1 MDLSKYNDIL
11 QYVKNLFE
19 NDLQVLEVKQVILYG
34 SATYPGCFDELTSDI
49 DIIALVSK
57 TDTRSLDDI
66 ISLLANKLQN
76 NIGYKHPLIIRDGA
90 GERVEFSVIFRH
102 TIIDCTIMKSLLPNY
117 VEWQYSAVHDSVDII
132 IGSIVNKGLALIG
145 DKANLVDS
153 ILDIQPFYGDRL
165 RAKRLKTLSTYL
177 YKKVIRMRQLIKADN
192 PEVIDYYF
200 RYRIVFLKWLF
211 CYLREYPVNLFKH
224 LHFQLEGMKDK
235 MGESKLSQHEQS
247 IIMLQSSD
255 SIQES
260 ISNFLDL
267 YEGFLYQ
274 YQHED
279 MNEE

>member
-34 SATYPGCFDELTSDI
+34 SATYPGCFDEITSDI

-66 ISLLANKLQN
+66 VSLLANKMQN
-76 NIGYKHPLIIRDGA
+76 NMGYKHPLIIRDGA
-90 GERVEFSVIFRH
+90 GERVEFSVVFRH
-102 TIIDCTIMKSLLPNY
+102 TVIDCTIMKSLLPDY

-145 DKANLVDS
+145 EKANLVDS
-153 ILDIQPFYGDRL
+153 NLDIQPFYDDGL

-177 YKKVIRMRQLIKADN
+177 YKKLIKADK

-200 RYRIVFLKWLF
+200 RYRAVFLKWLF

-224 LHFQLEGMKDK
+224 LHFQLENMKDK
-235 MGESKLSQHEQS
+235 MGESKLSQQEQS
-247 IIMLQSSD
+247 VIMLQSSD

-279 MNEE
+279 ANE

>member
-102 TIIDCTIMKSLLPNY
+102 TIVDCTIMKSLLPNY

>member
-19 NDLQVLEVKQVILYG
+19 NDLQVLEAKQVILYG
-34 SATYPGCFDELTSDI
+34 SATYPGCFDEITSDI
-49 DIIALVSK
+49 DIIALVGK

-66 ISLLANKLQN
+66 VSLLANKMQN
-76 NIGYKHPLIIRDGA
+76 NMGYKRPLIIRDGA
-90 GERVEFSVIFRH
+90 GERVEFSVVFRH
-102 TIIDCTIMKSLLPNY
+102 TVIDCTIMKSLLPDY
-117 VEWQYSAVHDSVDII
+117 VEWQYSAVHDSVDVI
-132 IGSIVNKGLALIG
+132 IGSIVNKGFALIG

-153 ILDIQPFYGDRL
+153 NLDIQPFYDDGL

-177 YKKVIRMRQLIKADN
+177 YKKVIRIRQLIKADN

-200 RYRIVFLKWLF
+200 RYRTVFLKWLF
-211 CYLREYPVNLFKH
+211 CYLREYPVNFFKH
-224 LHFQLEGMKDK
+224 LHFQLESMKDK
-235 MGESKLSQHEQS
+235 MGESRLSQQEQS
-247 IIMLQSSD
+247 VIMLQSSD

-279 MNEE
+279 ANEE

>member
-11 QYVKNLFE
+11 QYSKNLFE
-19 NDLQVLEVKQVILYG
+19 NDLQFLEVKQVILYG
-34 SATYPGCFDELTSDI
+34 SATYPGCFDEITSDI

-57 TDTRSLDDI
+57 TDARSLDDI
-66 ISLLANKLQN
+66 ASLIANKLQN
-76 NIGYKHPLIIRDGA
+76 NIGYKHPIIIRDGA

-102 TIIDCTIMKSLLPNY
+102 TVIDCTIMKSLLPDY
-117 VEWQYSAVHDSVDII
+117 IEWQYSAVHDSVDVI

-145 DKANLVDS
+145 DKTNLVDS
-153 ILDIQPFYGDRL
+153 NLGIQPFYDDEL

-177 YKKVIRMRQLIKADN
+177 YKKVIRMRQLIKASN

-224 LHFQLEGMKDK
+224 LHFQLDSMKDK

-274 YQHED
+274 YQHE
-279 MNEE
+279 NTSEE